1 VGGPA
6 SGPFHGAERQRT
18 GTTRG
23 DRPRGESPRITRI
36 GAYLGFFASCLLA
49 SCLFALAACHD
60 PAKEAAERETRDH
73 ARLASLVAADEALDR
88 ALKAADDASRA
99 GNDAKGAEILEG
111 PATQAADE
119 AVTACTQA
127 TVETP
132 WGTARRD
139 GLLAVVR
146 ERRASIPSYAQ
157 AMKGDA
163 LDAKLAAITLQIDLQ
178 KQAIEAA
185 TAALAPAGG
194 DAG

>member
-6 SGPFHGAERQRT
+6 SGPLHGAERQRR
-18 GTTRG
+18 GETRG
-23 DRPRGESPRITRI
+23 DRPRGESPRVR
-36 GAYLGFFASCLLA
+36 ARSFPSCLLA
-49 SCLFALAACHD
+49 VFLFGLAACHD
-60 PAKEAAERETRDH
+60 PAKEAADREARDH
-73 ARLASLVAADEALDR
+73 ARLATLVAADEALDR

-99 GNDAKGAEILEG
+99 GDDAKGAEILEG
-111 PATQAADE
+111 PAAQAADE
-119 AVTACTQA
+119 AVAACEQA
-127 TVETP
+127 TVETA

-157 AMKGDA
+157 AMRGDA